1 MVSDV
6 TETAVPDVLLISIAP
21 AVVSAEIKKAARLIA
36 PVLPMPA
43 VALRS
48 TVFAVIRLVPSTSP
62 PLAVSVTILPVAVIG
77 FERMICC
84 PEVSVTFPAAMIAF
98 GTAMPYTFATMMS
111 PAGEVIEK
119 KPEGI
124 SVLAAM
130 PVWADSVAPS
140 PVISPVPLIDPAD
153 VIETFP
159 SPAWALIGALT
170 AMVPLPVVVIEIVEV
185 VPALLTPELAIV
197 IPLPAFVRLITPQPV
212 PAVEPTDETLL
223 NVTGPPPD

>member
-1 MVSDV
+1 MIAALPEVVSDV

-21 AVVSAEIKKAARLIA
+21 AAVSAEIKKAARLIA

-98 GTAMPYTFATMMS
+98 GTAMPYTFATVMS
-111 PAGEVIEK
+111 PAGEVISEK
-119 KPEGI
+119 PNEKFMFALMP
-124 SVLAAM
+124 VLATSDA
-130 PVWADSVAPS
+130 
-140 PVISPVPLIDPAD
+140 
-153 VIETFP
+153 
-159 SPAWALIGALT
+159 
-170 AMVPLPVVVIEIVEV
+170 
-185 VPALLTPELAIV
+185 
-197 IPLPAFVRLITPQPV
+197 
-212 PAVEPTDETLL
+212 
-223 NVTGPPPD
+223 